1 MDRRRV
7 VQISEVVRNIFGYVI
22 VIVRLENPLVN
33 SGSKVG
39 TRIQQLLRW
48 ATVWPQKAWAEKWEA
63 AVPFPWG
70 GASCIPI

>member
-7 VQISEVVRNIFGYVI
+7 AWSNFRSGSKHIRVCYRI
-22 VIVRLENPLVN
+22 IVRLDNPLVN

-48 ATVWPQKAWAEKWEA
+48 ATLWPQ
-63 AVPFPWG
+63 
-70 GASCIPI
+70 